1 MLASHHNVRTLRVLA
16 VVATLP
22 FAAKFS
28 PNEFSADTMVM
39 CLMPRREGSAGA
51 WEFDGW
57 DGEDVRAWC
66 RCRCKLVDIKLI
78 DRPCAW

>member
-1 MLASHHNVRTLRVLA
+1 MA

-28 PNEFSADTMVM
+28 PNEFSADTMGM
-39 CLMPRREGSAGA
+39 CLMPRGEGSAGA

-57 DGEDVRAWC
+57 DGEDVRACVGAGATW
-66 RCRCKLVDIKLI
+66 KTLSS
-78 DRPCAW
+78 

>member
-1 MLASHHNVRTLRVLA
+1 MFHDKAKRTQQGNLL
-16 VVATLP
+16 VATLA

-28 PNEFSADTMVM
+28 PNEFSVDTMGV
-39 CLMPRREGSAGA
+39 CLMPRREGSAGT

-66 RCRCKLVDIKLI
+66 RCRCNLVDI
-78 DRPCAW
+78 